1 MTLATFQWLGIM
13 VAAFATLVPLIF
25 AGWYVFER
33 PAKRKTKPKAA
44 QRTAMAT
51 MKRN

>member
-1 MTLATFQWLGIM
+1 MTLEHYQWLGIM
-13 VAAFATLVPLIF
+13 VAAFAIAVPVIF

-33 PAKRKTKPKAA
+33 PAKRKPKAA

-51 MKRN
+51 IRGDEK